1 MSLFWVQGATNGT
14 HVVYDDGTVADFMS
28 LGFEGG
34 AEELDPGGRFIIARD
49 QDFQWMNVWPGS
61 KNGFLCQVASKT
73 GPDTEG
79 SEQEVLYMY

>member
-28 LGFEGG
+28 LSFERGVG
-34 AEELDPGGRFIIARD
+34 ELDSGGRFIIARY
-49 QDFQWMNVWPGS
+49 QGFQWMNVWPDS

-73 GPDTEG
+73 GPDTED
-79 SEQEVLYMY
+79 SVQDPLYMY